1 MKATAATIRAR
12 VEDVLRLRLDGG
24 QAWDVREYVRA
35 REKEGAEPWA
45 IPDGGKPLS
54 DSQLRRYGQRADELV
69 RESCRAHRGKLL
81 REHIAQRRHLYARA
95 VQAGDLR
102 TALAVLDSLAKLLA
116 LFPSEDD
123 ALRREAEAVRRQL
136 AELKEARGESG
147 HGAAAE
153 GAGGPGERSQGGPR
167 TGPPA

>member
-12 VEDVLRLRLDGG
+12 VEDVLRIRLDGA

-35 REKEGAEPWA
+35 QERAGAEPWA

-123 ALRREAEAVRRQL
+123 ALRREAEALRKQL
-136 AELKEARGESG
+136 GALKEGNRGGGNSK
-147 HGAAAE
+147 AAE
-153 GAGGPGERSQGGPR
+153 GAGGPGERGQGGPR